1 MHRLKVCDSNT
12 LFFCCCL
19 TSQDAISNNSFHSW
33 PGDMGAINYGSVS
46 KAFASCDHVIE
57 GELKVGSQEHFY
69 METNSVRV
77 VPKGEDGEMDVYCG
91 TQYGAGLQVQK

>member
-1 MHRLKVCDSNT
+1 MKVCDSNT